1 MPRVPLGPDGE
12 FPILVLAGPTAS
24 GKTALALALA
34 SRLHAEIIS
43 FDSVQLY
50 RDFDL
55 GAAKPTPAELA
66 RVPHHFIGEFDPRR
80 PLSAGEYSRQ
90 ARPRIRAIAA
100 RGRLPLLV
108 GGSGFYLRSLL
119 QGLFPGPAAVPE
131 LRARLRARA
140 AHGGPHRLH
149 RLLRRFDPEA
159 AEKIA
164 PADLPKLIRALE
176 VRMLARRPMSRL
188 WREAA
193 EESFRDVRPFW
204 LGLNPPRAWLYQ
216 RIEAR
221 AAAMF
226 AGGLQQE
233 TRALL
238 ERYPVSLPL
247 FQSHGYKQACDIIL
261 RGVPVPLALAEA
273 QAEQRHY
280 AKRQLTWFRANPAIH
295 WLAGFGDDPL
305 IQAAAGRL
313 IAASPLAEILTTHRP
328 SR

>member
-1 MPRVPLGPDGE
+1 MQRVPLGTSAQ
-12 FPILVLAGPTAS
+12 FPLLILAGPTAS
-24 GKTALALALA
+24 GKTALVLELA
-34 SRLHAEIIS
+34 SRLNAEIVS

-66 RVPHHFIGEFDPRR
+66 RVPHHFIGEFDPRQ

-108 GGSGFYLRSLL
+108 GGSGFYLRALL
-119 QGLFPGPAAVPE
+119 EGLFSGPAAVPE
-131 LRARLRARA
+131 LRPRLRDRA
-140 AHGGPHRLH
+140 ARGGPHRLH
-149 RLLRRFDPEA
+149 WLLRRLDPEA

-176 VRMLARRPMSRL
+176 VRMLARRPMSQL
-188 WREAA
+188 WRETGSEKFSEA
-193 EESFRDVRPFW
+193 RPFW
-204 LGLNPPRAWLYQ
+204 IGLNPPRARLYQ
-216 RIEAR
+216 RIEDR

-226 AGGLQQE
+226 AGGIQQE
-233 TRALL
+233 TRGLL
-238 ERYPVSLPL
+238 EIYPASLPL
-247 FQSHGYKQACDIIL
+247 FQSHGYKQACDILL

-280 AKRQLTWFRANPAIH
+280 AKRQLTWFRANPDIY
-295 WLAGFGDDPL
+295 WLSGFGDDPL
-305 IQAAAGRL
+305 IQAAAWQAIAKGRMAQ
-313 IAASPLAEILTTHRP
+313 IIY